1 MGVINRLNPNSQP
14 QLFDLN
20 AFSQLVKFL
29 LGVDPESAA
38 ASDDDKSGGDKNQR
52 DTDLR
57 STRRKWTSV
66 QSREFGDLH
75 KTLAYLGGIYQRLM
89 SS

>member
-1 MGVINRLNPNSQP
+1 MAQCK

-29 LGVDPESAA
+29 LGVDPEMEAVSEAE
-38 ASDDDKSGGDKNQR
+38 DKDQQK
-52 DTDLR
+52 DTVVDLR
-57 STRRKWTSV
+57 SPSRRKWTSV

-75 KTLAYLGGIYQRLM
+75 KTLAYRV
-89 SS
+89 

>member
-1 MGVINRLNPNSQP
+1 MAQCK

-29 LGVDPESAA
+29 LGVDPEAVTEAA
-38 ASDDDKSGGDKNQR
+38 TDDKGESDK
-52 DTDLR
+52 R
-57 STRRKWTSV
+57 STNHRRKWTSV

-75 KTLAYLGGIYQRLM
+75 KTLAYLG
-89 SS
+89 